1 MPAKSKKTVA
11 AQANPSRPLPTTKPS
26 QTKLNSA
33 SVAKSDDPDA
43 RPARPTTLSASP
55 ASLPRAEQAE
65 SASLNTDPDNAPA
78 INRKKQKRREKE
90 AAKRAAEQNVNNG
103 FSKLDGQVQNGHTS
117 FPHQSRGPP
126 KGYFTEENDYVDADF
141 ADEAVEV
148 DDAFYSGPED
158 PAYSRDRI
166 LHNGYQHTGQPP
178 NPTTNEKKKKKTG
191 KASNYADVSQAYATT
206 SSTSLARAPAPLS
219 RSHPAPPL
227 PLSNAALRATHKIS
241 RDRIWNT
248 STQAERE
255 NIKQFWLELGE
266 DERRSL
272 VKVEKEAVLRKMKEQ
287 QKHSCSCTV
296 CGRKRTAIEEEL
308 EVLYDAYYEELEQF
322 ANHNHGMQN
331 GPSIMAPPQ
340 TYNHIR
346 SPPPMAGSYPTRG
359 TVQEMGDEDEEL
371 DEDEEYDEDEPF
383 SDEEVEELPRP
394 PPDFFTFGNSLTVK
408 GIVMANAS
416 RAIVCANFLQTAS

>member
-1 MPAKSKKTVA
+1 MPAKSKKAVT
-11 AQANPSRPLPTTKPS
+11 AQATPSRPLPAAKPS
-26 QTKLNSA
+26 QTALNSIN
-33 SVAKSDDPDA
+33 VAKSNDA
-43 RPARPTTLSASP
+43 DTRQARLSTHTASP
-55 ASLPRAEQAE
+55 TPLPLSEQAE

-78 INRKKQKRREKE
+78 VNRKKQKRREKE
-90 AAKRAAEQNVNNG
+90 AAKRAAEQNLNNG
-103 FSKLDGQVQNGHTS
+103 FPTSGHQVQNGHAS
-117 FPHQSRGPP
+117 FPHQGRGPP
-126 KGYFTEENDYVDADF
+126 KGYFTEENDYIDPDF

-158 PAYSRDRI
+158 PAYSQDPM
-166 LHNGYQHTGQPP
+166 LQNGYQHTGQAS
-178 NPTTNEKKKKKTG
+178 NQTANGKKKKKNG
-191 KASNYADVSQAYATT
+191 KGGNYSEVAQNHDT
-206 SSTSLARAPAPLS
+206 SSLTSLTRAPAPLP
-219 RSHPAPPL
+219 RSHPAPPP
-227 PLSNAALRATHKIS
+227 PLSNAALRATHKIT
-241 RDRIWNT
+241 DRIWNT

-322 ANHNHGMQN
+322 ANHNHGMPN
-331 GPSIMAPPQ
+331 GPPIMAPSR
-340 TYNHIR
+340 TYNHVR
-346 SPPPMAGSYPTRG
+346 SPPPMAGTYPARG
-359 TVQEMGDEDEEL
+359 RVQEIGDEEDDL
-371 DEDEEYDEDEPF
+371 DEDEEYDEEDEPF

-408 GIVMANAS
+408 G
-416 RAIVCANFLQTAS
+416 T

>member
-1 MPAKSKKTVA
+1 MPAKSKKAVT
-11 AQANPSRPLPTTKPS
+11 AQANPSRPLPAAKPS
-26 QTKLNSA
+26 QNTVNPA
-33 SVAKSDDPDA
+33 NVAKSNDSDSRQAPQ
-43 RPARPTTLSASP
+43 PTNTASQTL
-55 ASLPRAEQAE
+55 LPQAEQAE
-65 SASLNTDPDNAPA
+65 SAGLNTDPDNAPA
-78 INRKKQKRREKE
+78 VNRKKQKRREKE
-90 AAKRAAEQNVNNG
+90 AAKRAAEQNLNNG
-103 FSKLDGQVQNGHTS
+103 FPSSDHQAQNGHAS
-117 FPHQSRGPP
+117 FPHQGRGPP
-126 KGYFTEENDYVDADF
+126 KGYFTEENDYVDPDF

-158 PAYSRDRI
+158 PAYSQDPI
-166 LHNGYQHTGQPP
+166 LQNGYQHTGQPS
-178 NPTTNEKKKKKTG
+178 NPITNGKKKKKTG
-191 KASNYADVSQAYATT
+191 KGNNYSEVAQNYATG

-219 RSHPAPPL
+219 RSHPAPPP
-227 PLSNAALRATHKIS
+227 PLSNAALRATHKIT
-241 RDRIWNT
+241 DRIWNT

-266 DERRSL
+266 EERRSL

-322 ANHNHGMQN
+322 ANHNHGMPN
-331 GPSIMAPPQ
+331 GPPIMAPPR
-340 TYNHIR
+340 TYDHVR

-359 TVQEMGDEDEEL
+359 RVQEIGDEDEDL
-371 DEDEEYDEDEPF
+371 DEDEEYDEDEEPF

-408 GIVMANAS
+408 G
-416 RAIVCANFLQTAS
+416 T

>member
-1 MPAKSKKTVA
+1 MPAKSKKAVT
-11 AQANPSRPLPTTKPS
+11 AQANPSRPLPATNPLQTTLKPA
-26 QTKLNSA
+26 N
-33 SVAKSDDPDA
+33 VAKSTNPDTSQ
-43 RPARPTTLSASP
+43 ARPTTHSASP
-55 ASLPRAEQAE
+55 TPLPQSEAAE
-65 SASLNTDPDNAPA
+65 SASLNTDPENVPA

-90 AAKRAAEQNVNNG
+90 AAKRAAEQNLNNG
-103 FSKLDGQVQNGHTS
+103 FSTSEHQVQNGHAS
-117 FPHQSRGPP
+117 FPHQGRGPP
-126 KGYFTEENDYVDADF
+126 KGYFTEENDYVDPDF

-158 PAYSRDRI
+158 AAYSQDPI
-166 LHNGYQHTGQPP
+166 LQNGYQHIGPSP
-178 NPTTNEKKKKKTG
+178 NLSTNGKKKKKTG
-191 KASNYADVSQAYATT
+191 KGSSYSDVAQNYATG
-206 SSTSLARAPAPLS
+206 SSTSLTKAPASLP
-219 RSHPAPPL
+219 RSHLAPPQS
-227 PLSNAALRATHKIS
+227 LSNAALRASHKIS
-241 RDRIWNT
+241 DRIWNT

-322 ANHNHGMQN
+322 ANHNHGMPN
-331 GPSIMAPPQ
+331 GPPIMAPPR
-340 TYNHIR
+340 TYNHVR
-346 SPPPMAGSYPTRG
+346 SPPPMAGSYPSRG
-359 TVQEMGDEDEEL
+359 RVQEIGDEDDDL
-371 DEDEEYDEDEPF
+371 DEDEEFDEDDEPF

-408 GIVMANAS
+408 GTSWEFLAATLCADLLQMAS
-416 RAIVCANFLQTAS
+416 